1 MSITENA
8 VINLGTHSY
17 KFTDP
22 MTNELTNVKQD
33 INFKLHVELVNDISG
48 AKVIKSLKVV
58 FDPQLVKHQNLT
70 SGYESEDDD
79 GNSVLE
85 LKQGGIG

>member
-1 MSITENA
+1 M
-8 VINLGTHSY
+8 TH
-17 KFTDP
+17 
-22 MTNELTNVKQD
+22 ELTNVKQD
-33 INFKLHVELVNDISG
+33 INFKLHVELEDNLVG

-58 FDPQLVKHQNLT
+58 FDPQLVQDQNLT
-70 SGYESEDDD
+70 SEYKPRDDD